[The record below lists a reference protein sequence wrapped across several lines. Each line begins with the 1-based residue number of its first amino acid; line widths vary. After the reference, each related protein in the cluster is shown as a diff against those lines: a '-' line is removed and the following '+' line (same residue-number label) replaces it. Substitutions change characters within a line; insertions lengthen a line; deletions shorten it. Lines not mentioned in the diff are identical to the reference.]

1 MTSDITQQ
9 QRLSNKIKRK
19 EGAAQVD
26 YLTKLF
32 IFLIYKKC
40 FVYQNQG
47 ENFKRRSTFN
57 QSNQR
62 KTGNGPCNTK
72 QSNTKQETLSYSQ
85 LRSLTH

>member
-47 ENFKRRSTFN
+47 GNFKRRSTFN

-62 KTGNGPCNTK
+62 KTGNGPR
-72 QSNTKQETLSYSQ
+72 NTKQETLSYNP

>member
-62 KTGNGPCNTK
+62 KTGNGPR
-72 QSNTKQETLSYSQ
+72 NTKQETLSYSP
-85 LRSLTH
+85 RRK

>member
-32 IFLIYKKC
+32 IFLIYKKM
-40 FVYQNQG
+40 FRLS
-47 ENFKRRSTFN
+47 KSRR
-57 QSNQR
+57 
-62 KTGNGPCNTK
+62 K
-72 QSNTKQETLSYSQ
+72 L
-85 LRSLTH
+85 

>member
-32 IFLIYKKC
+32 IFLI
-40 FVYQNQG
+40 
-47 ENFKRRSTFN
+47 
-57 QSNQR
+57 
-62 KTGNGPCNTK
+62 
-72 QSNTKQETLSYSQ
+72 
-85 LRSLTH
+85 